1 MVKDMT
7 HMPSKR
13 IRRALDITAGALIIL
28 LLIGIIWLDITS
40 GVWAETVILSGI
52 AAGLL
57 TFLLTALF
65 IDRWTAAREH
75 RKWSPVTRLALT
87 DILHTLADDEHS
99 DVRRGHIVARTLTV
113 AAHPT
118 AAQLDVLLHEV
129 IREREDITQA
139 LARWSQFLA
148 SSADVQALM
157 NHIADLAESLDD
169 IRDCV
174 VELESG
180 VQNANEGEA
189 DLHSELTAYSKATE
203 RTITEITAIQSRLKA
218 EDN

>member
-1 MVKDMT
+1 M
-7 HMPSKR
+7 
-13 IRRALDITAGALIIL
+13 
-28 LLIGIIWLDITS
+28 
-40 GVWAETVILSGI
+40 
-52 AAGLL
+52 
-57 TFLLTALF
+57 
-65 IDRWTAAREH
+65 
-75 RKWSPVTRLALT
+75 
-87 DILHTLADDEHS
+87 
-99 DVRRGHIVARTLTV
+99 ARTLTV
-113 AAHPT
+113 TAHPT
-118 AAQLDVLLHEV
+118 AAQLDALLHEV

-174 VELESG
+174 VELECG

-189 DLHSELTAYSKATE
+189 DLHSELAAYSKATE
-203 RTITEITAIQSRLKA
+203 RTITEITAIQSRLRA